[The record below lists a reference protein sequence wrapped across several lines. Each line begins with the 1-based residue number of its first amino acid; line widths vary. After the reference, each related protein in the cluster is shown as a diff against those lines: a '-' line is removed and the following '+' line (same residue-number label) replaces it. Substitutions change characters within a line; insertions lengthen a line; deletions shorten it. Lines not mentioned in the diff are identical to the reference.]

1 MTDNIEL
8 TPELLLRAYCSGVFP
23 MAETAQD
30 TNVFWVN
37 PELRGIIPLNGF
49 HVSRSLRRRL
59 LSGDYKFTVN
69 TCFGA
74 VLDACADRKE
84 TWINKT
90 IRTQYNKLH
99 HLGFAHSVEV
109 WKGSDLVG
117 GVYGVCI
124 GGAFFGESMFSHT
137 TDGSKLALV
146 ALIARL
152 NSGKFTLF
160 DTQFISDHL
169 ATLGGIE
176 IPRNEFREMLADALE
191 IDADFW
197 KFPEDTTPYKLW
209 QLSTQ
214 IS

>member
-1 MTDNIEL
+1 
-8 TPELLLRAYCSGVFP
+8 

-30 TNVFWVN
+30 TNVFWVD

-69 TCFGA
+69 TCFGV
-74 VLDACADRKE
+74 VLDACADREE
-84 TWINKT
+84 TWINQSIK
-90 IRTQYNKLH
+90 TQYNELH
-99 HLGFAHSVEV
+99 RLGFAHSVEV

-124 GGAFFGESMFSHT
+124 GGAFFGESMFSHA

-152 NSGKFTLF
+152 YSGKFTLF
-160 DTQFISDHL
+160 DTQFLSDHL
-169 ATLGGIE
+169 ATIGGIE
-176 IPRNEFREMLADALE
+176 IPRNKFREMLADALE

-197 KFPEDTTPYKLW
+197 NLSDNATPYKLW